1 MSGNIKL
8 INLLTLVFLK
18 KKQVFKKIIFSVLT
32 LTLLSF
38 AMHKYY
44 VSITE
49 AEYNVSSKTFEISVK
64 FIGHDLEAALT
75 NAGAPKLY
83 LGTEKEHNKADFYLS
98 QYINQRFH
106 MVTDGLS
113 LNFKFIGKEI
123 NNDDFIYCFLE
134 SNKVELPKKV
144 TIKNTLLTEI
154 FNGQANTVYLT
165 VKDKKL
171 NYQLNKSKVSETHN
185 LSQ

>member
-1 MSGNIKL
+1 
-8 INLLTLVFLK
+8 
-18 KKQVFKKIIFSVLT
+18 
-32 LTLLSF
+32 
-38 AMHKYY
+38 MHKYY

-49 AEYNVSSKTFEISVK
+49 AEYNARSKTFEMSIK
-64 FIGHDLEAALT
+64 FIGHDLEEALET
-75 NAGAPKLY
+75 AGAPNLY
-83 LGTEKEHNKADFYLS
+83 LGTEKEHEKADYYLN

-106 MVTDGLS
+106 MVADENS

-134 SNKVELPKKV
+134 SNQIESPKKV

-165 VKDKKL
+165 VGGQKV
-171 NYQLNKSKVSETHN
+171 NYQLNKSNVSETHELN
-185 LSQ
+185 Q